1 MVSLI
6 YSKGVILWGGGYMF
20 DEITNLVTSLG
31 FPIVCVIA
39 CAYFINYIIKAERE
53 ENQKREEKYIETIN
67 QFSVVMDKVNDNL
80 IANNKRLEYIENK
93 LDEVCADK
101 EK

>member
-1 MVSLI
+1 ML
-6 YSKGVILWGGGYMF
+6 
-20 DEITNLVTSLG
+20 DEISNLITTLG

-39 CAYFINYIIKAERE
+39 CAYFINNIIKAERE

-67 QFSVVMDKVNDNL
+67 NFTVVMDKVNENL
-80 IANNKRLEYIENK
+80 ITNNKRLEYIENK

-101 EK
+101 ISY

>member
-1 MVSLI
+1 MNDVVNL
-6 YSKGVILWGGGYMF
+6 
-20 DEITNLVTSLG
+20 ITNLG

-67 QFSVVMDKVNDNL
+67 NFSVVIDKVNENL
-80 IANNKRLEYIENK
+80 FNNNKRLEYIENK
-93 LDEVCADK
+93 LDEVCTDN

>member
-1 MVSLI
+1 
-6 YSKGVILWGGGYMF
+6 MF
-20 DEITNLVTSLG
+20 DEIANLVTTLG

-67 QFSVVMDKVNDNL
+67 KFSVVIDKVNENL

>member
-1 MVSLI
+1 
-6 YSKGVILWGGGYMF
+6 MF
-20 DEITNLVTSLG
+20 DEIANLVTTLG

-67 QFSVVMDKVNDNL
+67 KFSVVIDKVNDNL

>member
-1 MVSLI
+1 
-6 YSKGVILWGGGYMF
+6 MF
-20 DEITNLVTSLG
+20 DEISQLVTTLG

-67 QFSVVMDKVNDNL
+67 KFSVVLEKVNDNL
-80 IANNKRLEYIENK
+80 SAINKRLEYFENK
-93 LDEVCADK
+93 LDEVTCDIAK
-101 EK
+101 

>member
-1 MVSLI
+1 
-6 YSKGVILWGGGYMF
+6 MF
-20 DEITNLVTSLG
+20 DEIVNLVTTLG

-53 ENQKREEKYIETIN
+53 ENQKREEKYIDTIN
-67 QFSVVMDKVNDNL
+67 KFSVVMDKVNDNL

>member
-1 MVSLI
+1 MLEEVTKLI
-6 YSKGVILWGGGYMF
+6 
-20 DEITNLVTSLG
+20 TTLG

-67 QFSVVMDKVNDNL
+67 QFSIVLDKVNDNL
-80 IANNKRLEYIENK
+80 SANNKRLEYIENK
-93 LDEVCADK
+93 LDEVCVDK
-101 EK
+101 VK

>member
-1 MVSLI
+1 ML
-6 YSKGVILWGGGYMF
+6 
-20 DEITNLVTSLG
+20 DEITNLVTTLG

-101 EK
+101 VN

>member
-1 MVSLI
+1 M
-6 YSKGVILWGGGYMF
+6 GVE
-20 DEITNLVTSLG
+20 EITSIITTLG

-67 QFSVVMDKVNDNL
+67 KFSLVLDKVNDNL
-80 IANNKRLEYIENK
+80 SAINKRLEYFENK
-93 LDEVCADK
+93 LDDVCCGI

>member
-1 MVSLI
+1 
-6 YSKGVILWGGGYMF
+6 MF
-20 DEITNLVTSLG
+20 EEITKLITTLG
-31 FPIVCVIA
+31 FPIVCVIG

-67 QFSVVMDKVNDNL
+67 KFSVVLEKVNDNL
-80 IANNKRLEYIENK
+80 SAINKRLEYFENK
-93 LDEVCADK
+93 LDEVCCDV

>member
-1 MVSLI
+1 MNDIVNL
-6 YSKGVILWGGGYMF
+6 
-20 DEITNLVTSLG
+20 ITNLG

-67 QFSVVMDKVNDNL
+67 NFSVVIDKVNENL
-80 IANNKRLEYIENK
+80 INNNKRLEYIENK
-93 LDEVCADK
+93 LDEVCFDENK
-101 EK
+101 

>member
-1 MVSLI
+1 
-6 YSKGVILWGGGYMF
+6 MF
-20 DEITNLVTSLG
+20 DEIVNLVTSLG

-101 EK
+101 IK

>member
-1 MVSLI
+1 MLEEISKLI
-6 YSKGVILWGGGYMF
+6 
-20 DEITNLVTSLG
+20 TTLG

-39 CAYFINYIIKAERE
+39 CAYFINYIIKAE
-53 ENQKREEKYIETIN
+53 REEKYIETIN

>member
-1 MVSLI
+1 
-6 YSKGVILWGGGYMF
+6 MF
-20 DEITNLVTSLG
+20 DEISNLVTNLG

-93 LDEVCADK
+93 LDEVCADNVK
-101 EK
+101 

>member
-1 MVSLI
+1 
-6 YSKGVILWGGGYMF
+6 MF
-20 DEITNLVTSLG
+20 DEIANLVTTLG

-39 CAYFINYIIKAERE
+39 CAYFINYIIKAERQ

-67 QFSVVMDKVNDNL
+67 KFSVVMDKVNDNL
-80 IANNKRLEYIENK
+80 IANNKRLESIENK
-93 LDEVCADK
+93 LDEIRVDN

>member
-1 MVSLI
+1 MNDVVNL
-6 YSKGVILWGGGYMF
+6 
-20 DEITNLVTSLG
+20 ITNLG

-39 CAYFINYIIKAERE
+39 CAYFINYIIKAERQ

-67 QFSVVMDKVNDNL
+67 KFSVVMDKVNDNL

-93 LDEVCADK
+93 LDDVCAELDK
-101 EK
+101 